1 MESNDAARAMFDT
14 LLENCFSTFRDCM
27 SFYTARV
34 KLGRAAKSP
43 PMSGLPE
50 SGRLAD
56 IGTNHILIS
65 VITAHSRNE
74 TLWNNVASRHPSGFA
89 PENLTTL
96 AHFSVSSA
104 MSLLKSEG
112 EPANTVPPR
121 SAIRALIR
129 ATVRATLISLLTCQ

>member
-56 IGTNHILIS
+56 IGRLSQSCSNLGDHR
-65 VITAHSRNE
+65 AFAERD
-74 TLWNNVASRHPSGFA
+74 LWN
-89 PENLTTL
+89 
-96 AHFSVSSA
+96 SSLEA
-104 MSLLKSEG
+104 EG
-112 EPANTVPPR
+112 SIPP
-121 SAIRALIR
+121 
-129 ATVRATLISLLTCQ
+129 

>member
-56 IGTNHILIS
+56 IGTNHIPIS
-65 VITAHSRNE
+65 VITAHSLN
-74 TLWNNVASRHPSGFA
+74 G
-89 PENLTTL
+89 
-96 AHFSVSSA
+96 
-104 MSLLKSEG
+104 
-112 EPANTVPPR
+112 
-121 SAIRALIR
+121 
-129 ATVRATLISLLTCQ
+129 